1 MALQLK
7 YSFLS
12 NEAALLRVELARL
25 KGLVKRSAELL
36 GREWSPDDRD
46 RLSFLSTLS
55 TQDLPTSDEV
65 TYTAPLLKGTP

>member
-65 TYTAPLLKGTP
+65 THTVPLLKGTP